1 MSATTNR
8 LKSLPKLSALWA
20 IIKVLS
26 MPRPLVMLGEGSA
39 QRLCR
44 SMADQ
49 GLTRVLVIT
58 DDVLAKLGTVDPLI
72 AELKS
77 HGVETTLFTGV
88 RPDPTFEVVEAGL
101 AACKAARADAILVVG
116 GGSAIDA
123 GKVIAL
129 AASTGKTPQQL
140 IGVLKGRKPSL
151 PFFVV
156 TSTSGTGSEASV
168 AAVIS
173 DSTTHIKSLL
183 VDPAMVPRAAALDP
197 LITQGMPASVTA
209 ETGVDALTHALEGWV
224 SGFANAETDGYNS
237 TAVRMIFKHLETAC
251 NEPKNLAAREAMAL
265 ASHYAG
271 ICLNITAVGYVHAI
285 AHQLGA
291 NYGVPHGRANA
302 MVLPHVLTFNKP
314 NCLKKYALLARD
326 LGFAT
331 AQQSDS
337 VAADALIAKVHELLS
352 RLPLKNQGDLIKRSD
367 YERIAKDALTEAHG
381 MYSVPRYMVEADVY
395 RMLDGVVAAAR

>member
-1 MSATTNR
+1 MSALTNR
-8 LKSLPKLSALWA
+8 LKSLPKLSALRV
-20 IIKVLS
+20 IINVLS

-44 SMADQ
+44 SIADQ
-49 GLTRVLVIT
+49 GLVRVLVIT
-58 DDVLAKLGTVDPLI
+58 DDVLAKLGTIDPLL
-72 AELKS
+72 AELHS
-77 HGVETTLFTGV
+77 HGVATTVFTGV
-88 RPDPTFEVVEAGL
+88 RPDPTFDIVEAGL
-101 AACKAARADAILVVG
+101 AACKSARADAILVVG

-129 AASTGKTPQQL
+129 SASTGKTPQQL
-140 IGVLKGRKPSL
+140 VGVLKGRQPSL

-173 DSTTHIKSLL
+173 DSATHIKALI
-183 VDPAMVPRAAALDP
+183 VDPALVPQAAALDP

-209 ETGVDALTHALEGWV
+209 ETGIDALTHALEGWV
-224 SGFANAETDGYNS
+224 SGFANADTDNYNR
-237 TAVRMIFKHLETAC
+237 TAIRMIFKHLETAC
-251 NEPKNLAAREAMAL
+251 KEPKNLAAREAMAL

-302 MVLPHVLTFNKP
+302 MVLPHVLRFNKP
-314 NCLKKYALLARD
+314 SCAKKFALLARD
-326 LGFAT
+326 LGLAAAHDT
-331 AQQSDS
+331 DNQ
-337 VAADALIAKVHELLS
+337 AADALLMAVTELMA
-352 RLPLKNQGDLIKRSD
+352 RLPLKHQGDLVKRSD
-367 YERIAKDALTEAHG
+367 YERMAHDALTEAHG
-381 MYSVPRYMVEADVY
+381 MYHVPRYMVEADVY
-395 RMLDGVVAAAR
+395 RVLDALVAAA

>member
-1 MSATTNR
+1 MSALTNR

-20 IIKVLS
+20 IINVMS
-26 MPRPLVMLGEGSA
+26 MPRPLVLLGEGSA

-58 DDVLAKLGTVDPLI
+58 DEILAKLGTVDPLI
-72 AELKS
+72 AELHS

-88 RPDPTFEVVEAGL
+88 RPDPTFEIVDAGI

-129 AASTGKTPQQL
+129 SASTGKTPQQL
-140 IGVLKGRKPSL
+140 VGVLKGRQPSL

-173 DSTTHIKSLL
+173 DSITHIKALV
-183 VDPAMVPRAAALDP
+183 VDPAMVPQAAALDP

-209 ETGVDALTHALEGWV
+209 ETGIDALTHALEGWV
-224 SGFANAETDGYNS
+224 SGFANAMTDNYNR
-237 TAVRMIFKHLETAC
+237 TAIRMIFKHLETAC
-251 NEPKNLAAREAMAL
+251 HEPKNLAAREAMAL

-302 MVLPHVLTFNKP
+302 MVLPHVLVFNKAS
-314 NCLKKYALLARD
+314 CSKKFALLARD
-326 LGFAT
+326 LGLAT
-331 AQQSDS
+331 AQQSDG
-337 VAADALIAKVHELLS
+337 VAADVLISAVKDLMA
-352 RLPLKNQGDLIKRSD
+352 RLPLKHQGELIKRSD
-367 YERIAKDALTEAHG
+367 YEHIAHDALTEAHG
-381 MYSVPRYMVEADVY
+381 MYNVPRYMVEADVY
-395 RMLDGVVAAAR
+395 RILDGIVAAA